1 MRLSIMSFTAY
12 LSLFYRISML
22 HGSTI
27 QQGRENKNKQLKQL
41 NLIIIIIIII
51 IINIFNVA

>member
-1 MRLSIMSFTAY
+1 MSFTAY